1 MKKLIVI
8 LIIISF
14 LSGCTSDSKES
25 QNKSLFNEEE
35 LKQLEQSGIDI
46 DQCKYQVSL
55 KKMLKDDFKKAYSDQ
70 YCNLPKVSN
79 AIVVNALFDKKVAL
93 SDIKEYAK
101 LTNVQIKKIDRYLA
115 YKDQKLSKKEIV
127 LNVNLNKDIKPYEV
141 VETIEDTKDVS
152 MLINKYHKL
161 PDGYHPENLVPTP
174 SACTNEYSC
183 FPSDQY
189 IVKEAGDA
197 FQELINLA
205 KDEGITIT
213 AIASLRDYAYQTSL
227 YQHYLNANGLEYAD
241 RYFAR
246 PGQSEHNSGLAI
258 DITLDGMDYTTIETH
273 PKYNWLIDQ
282 ISDYGFVLRY
292 PKDKEEVTGFSHE
305 SWHLRYVGKTCAKVL
320 EMNNWTLEEYHARK
334 AM

>member
-1 MKKLIVI
+1 MKKIISI

-14 LSGCTSDSKES
+14 LSGCNSNSNVS
-25 QNKSLFNEEE
+25 QNESLFNEHE
-35 LKQLEQSGIDI
+35 LKQLSQSDI
-46 DQCKYQVSL
+46 DVNQCKYPTSL
-55 KKMLKDDFKKAYSDQ
+55 KKMLKDDFKKAYSNQ

-79 AIVVNALFDKKVAL
+79 AIVVNALFDKQVAL

-101 LTNVQIKKIDRYLA
+101 LTNVQMKKINRYLA

-127 LNVNLNKDIKPYEV
+127 LNVNLNKDIKPYSEI
-141 VETIEDTKDVS
+141 ETIEDTKDVT

-161 PDGYHPENLVPTP
+161 PDEYQPENLVATP
-174 SACTNEYSC
+174 SACTAEYSC

-197 FQELINLA
+197 FQELIHLA

-227 YQHYLNANGLEYAD
+227 YQYYLNANGLEYAD

-258 DITLDGMDYTTIETH
+258 DITLDGMDYTTIESH

-282 ISDYGFVLRY
+282 ISDYGFILRY
-292 PKDKEEVTGFSHE
+292 PKDKVEVTGFSHE
-305 SWHLRYVGKTCAKVL
+305 SWHLRYVGKTCAKIL
-320 EMNNWTLEEYHARK
+320 KENKWTLEEYYARK